1 MSLIFSQT
9 DSPAMRITTLC
20 IALLFAFP
28 CLLRAADDK
37 KADDPKAAEKKVE
50 PNKADDKKA
59 DPKKPDEKKP
69 EEKKSEEKK
78 DDKKT
83 PSAKKDDSKPDKKKK
98 NEDGDGMVSAGDLV
112 GIVKNT
118 GSSKKGITIGVET
131 YELQIQ
137 GFRLAPAKVMKD
149 VDFQPTD
156 DMKVRMMNPPAKFEN
171 GKVKRYT
178 AKELKEMRGDGKLPG
193 YSADLESLHAD
204 QIVQLHLVRKKDAPK
219 PKATGKSK
227 DKAASED
234 LPQIKMIVILS
245 EVKD

>member
-1 MSLIFSQT
+1 
-9 DSPAMRITTLC
+9 MRITTLC

-37 KADDPKAAEKKVE
+37 KADDPKAADKKVE
-50 PNKADDKKA
+50 ASKADDKKA

-69 EEKKSEEKK
+69 DEKK

-118 GSSKKGITIGVET
+118 GSSKKGITIGVQT

-137 GFRLAPAKVMKD
+137 GFRLTPAKVMKD
-149 VDFQPTD
+149 VDFQPTE

-178 AKELKEMRGDGKLPG
+178 SKELKEMRGDGKLPG
-193 YSADLESLHAD
+193 YSADLESLRSD

-227 DKAASED
+227 DKKTSED
-234 LPQIKMIVILS
+234 LPQIKMILILS
-245 EVKD
+245 E

>member
-1 MSLIFSQT
+1 
-9 DSPAMRITTLC
+9 MRITTLC
-20 IALLFAFP
+20 IALLFVFP

-37 KADDPKAAEKKVE
+37 KADDPKAADKKVE
-50 PNKADDKKA
+50 ANKADDKKA

-69 EEKKSEEKK
+69 DEKKSEEKK

-131 YELQIQ
+131 YELRIQ
-137 GFRLAPAKVMKD
+137 GFRLTPAKVMKD
-149 VDFQPTD
+149 VDFQPTE

-178 AKELKEMRGDGKLPG
+178 SKEPG
-193 YSADLESLHAD
+193 YSADLESLRSD

-219 PKATGKSK
+219 PKAMGKSK
-227 DKAASED
+227 DKETSED

-245 EVKD
+245 DVKD